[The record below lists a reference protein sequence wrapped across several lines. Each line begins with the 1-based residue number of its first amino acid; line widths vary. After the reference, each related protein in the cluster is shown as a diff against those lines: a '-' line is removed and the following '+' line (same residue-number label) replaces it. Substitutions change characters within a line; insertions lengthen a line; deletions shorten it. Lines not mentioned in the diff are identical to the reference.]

1 MGKHDRASKDFVDRL
16 EEEWEKKNFGYST
29 LPMAVSA
36 RIQRASFYLQSH
48 IARLA
53 ASCGL
58 NSREFMAI
66 SALWRSGP
74 PFALNPMQLLE
85 EYFVPAATLTRQLD
99 RLEQIGLVERRP
111 DLQDR
116 RAVLVELTAKGHKL
130 VDHAMR
136 RLSPRQPDQ
145 LVLGKLGQSE
155 LMALNRSLKKLLLL
169 FEQQATLRA
178 ARPRTRRPSRSPRRR
193 SRAATL

>member
-1 MGKHDRASKDFVDRL
+1 MTGRNTSQCDFVDRL
-16 EEEWEKKNFGYST
+16 EDEWRKKLFNFSM
-29 LPMAVSA
+29 LPLAVGA
-36 RIQRASFYLQSH
+36 RLQRAAFYIESH

-136 RLSPRQPDQ
+136 R
-145 LVLGKLGQSE
+145 
-155 LMALNRSLKKLLLL
+155 
-169 FEQQATLRA
+169 
-178 ARPRTRRPSRSPRRR
+178 
-193 SRAATL
+193 